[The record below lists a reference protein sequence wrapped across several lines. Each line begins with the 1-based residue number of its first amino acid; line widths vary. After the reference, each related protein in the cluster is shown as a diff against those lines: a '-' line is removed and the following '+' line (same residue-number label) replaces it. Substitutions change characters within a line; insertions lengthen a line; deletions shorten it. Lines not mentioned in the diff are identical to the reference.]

1 MRPWYPLTWKGRGL
15 PVEPILMVL
24 LTSVGINAE
33 LWAGHVSWRCV
44 SIQRCSM
51 LQMQQRGAL
60 LLQHMARAESAS
72 QLNLDTLLCCE
83 GQTTAPGWLCKLA
96 RHFRC
101 HVLQSR

>member
-1 MRPWYPLTWKGRGL
+1 MRPWYPLTWRGRGL

-44 SIQRCSM
+44 CIQHCSM

-60 LLQHMARAESAS
+60 LSPHFARAESAS
-72 QLNLDTLLCCE
+72 QLTLGYKTRCL
-83 GQTTAPGWLCKLA
+83 GWRCGLA
-96 RHFRC
+96 RHSGC
-101 HVLQSR
+101 HVLQSW